1 MYALVFA
8 PLRGMIFRLIS
19 GYFSCTRSWSFH
31 MLRLSAFMVMVG
43 CSPLLVAG
51 APPDELEQPARRP
64 MAQTLASARAA
75 SLTSFGFLVGRLLAG
90 CGVEASCGACRRS
103 TTGRRR
109 FRSPVHYTLGG
120 GSRFGRKPQ
129 DKGAIRSLMPPAVD
143 FAGGLARLARLQALR
158 CRSNLGSPLSP
169 GFDFSLAAS
178 SLASFLGLCPP
189 AAYSHC
195 VCYVCACLAD
205 TPACRGFSRRL
216 QGLGVCCRIVTL
228 YILAFIMQKLS
239 KIVLIQGRPIMRVQS
254 L

>member
-1 MYALVFA
+1 
-8 PLRGMIFRLIS
+8 
-19 GYFSCTRSWSFH
+19 
-31 MLRLSAFMVMVG
+31 MLG
-43 CSPLLVAG
+43 AG
-51 APPDELEQPARRP
+51 PRR
-64 MAQTLASARAA
+64 
-75 SLTSFGFLVGRLLAG
+75 LAG
-90 CGVEASCGACRRS
+90 RVGDRRQVDGV
-103 TTGRRR
+103 
-109 FRSPVHYTLGG
+109 FRSPVHYTW

-158 CRSNLGSPLSP
+158 CRSDLGGPLSP

-195 VCYVCACLAD
+195 VCCVCACLAD

-216 QGLGVCCRIVTL
+216 HGLGICCRIVTL
-228 YILAFIMQKLS
+228 YISAFIMQKLS

>member
-1 MYALVFA
+1 M
-8 PLRGMIFRLIS
+8 S
-19 GYFSCTRSWSFH
+19 SDT
-31 MLRLSAFMVMVG
+31 
-43 CSPLLVAG
+43 
-51 APPDELEQPARRP
+51 APPLD
-64 MAQTLASARAA
+64 AS
-75 SLTSFGFLVGRLLAG
+75 SLDAGPRHLAG
-90 CGVEASCGACRRS
+90 RVGDRRQVDGV
-103 TTGRRR
+103 
-109 FRSPVHYTLGG
+109 FRGPVHYAW

-158 CRSNLGSPLSP
+158 CRSDLDGPLSP

-195 VCYVCACLAD
+195 VCYVYACLAD
-205 TPACRGFSRRL
+205 TPAYRGFSRRL
-216 QGLGVCCRIVTL
+216 CGLGICCRIVTL
-228 YILAFIMQKLS
+228 YISAFIMQKLS

>member
-1 MYALVFA
+1 M
-8 PLRGMIFRLIS
+8 
-19 GYFSCTRSWSFH
+19 
-31 MLRLSAFMVMVG
+31 
-43 CSPLLVAG
+43 LVAG

-75 SLTSFGFLVGRLLAG
+75 SLTSFGFLMGRLLAG
-90 CGVEASCGACRRS
+90 RGAEASCGACRRS

-109 FRSPVHYTLGG
+109 FSQSGPLYG

-158 CRSNLGSPLSP
+158 CRSGLGSPLSP
-169 GFDFSLAAS
+169 GFDCSLAAS

-216 QGLGVCCRIVTL
+216 YGLGVCCWIVTL

>member
-1 MYALVFA
+1 
-8 PLRGMIFRLIS
+8 
-19 GYFSCTRSWSFH
+19 
-31 MLRLSAFMVMVG
+31 
-43 CSPLLVAG
+43 
-51 APPDELEQPARRP
+51 
-64 MAQTLASARAA
+64 MAQTLAGARAA
-75 SLTSFGFLVGRLLAG
+75 SLMSSGFLMGRLLAEREA
-90 CGVEASCGACRRS
+90 EASAGRVGDRRQVD
-103 TTGRRR
+103 GV
-109 FRSPVHYTLGG
+109 FAVRSIIRVGV

-158 CRSNLGSPLSP
+158 CRSDLDGPLSP

-195 VCYVCACLAD
+195 VCCVCACLAD
-205 TPACRGFSRRL
+205 TPAYRGFSRRL
-216 QGLGVCCRIVTL
+216 CGLGICCRIVTL
-228 YILAFIMQKLS
+228 YISAFIMQKLS

>member
-1 MYALVFA
+1 
-8 PLRGMIFRLIS
+8 
-19 GYFSCTRSWSFH
+19 
-31 MLRLSAFMVMVG
+31 MVG
-43 CSPLLVAG
+43 V
-51 APPDELEQPARRP
+51 
-64 MAQTLASARAA
+64 LA
-75 SLTSFGFLVGRLLAG
+75 VAG
-90 CGVEASCGACRRS
+90 CGCVAGRVGAAGQKADGADACKRQSCEFDELRFPYGTPPRWARGRGVLRGVSAIDDRS
-103 TTGRRR
+103 KA
-109 FRSPVHYTLGG
+109 FFAIRSIIRG

-158 CRSNLGSPLSP
+158 CRSDFGGPLSP

-195 VCYVCACLAD
+195 VCCICACLAD
-205 TPACRGFSRRL
+205 TPAYRGFSRRL
-216 QGLGVCCRIVTL
+216 CGLGICCRIVTL
-228 YILAFIMQKLS
+228 YISAFIMQKLS

>member
-1 MYALVFA
+1 
-8 PLRGMIFRLIS
+8 
-19 GYFSCTRSWSFH
+19 
-31 MLRLSAFMVMVG
+31 
-43 CSPLLVAG
+43 
-51 APPDELEQPARRP
+51 

-75 SLTSFGFLVGRLLAG
+75 SLTSFGFFMGRLLAG
-90 CGVEASCGACRRS
+90 RGAEAFCGARRRS

-109 FRSPVHYTLGG
+109 FSQSGPLYGG

-129 DKGAIRSLMPPAVD
+129 DKGAIRSLMPTAVD
-143 FAGGLARLARLQALR
+143 FAGGLARLVRLQALR
-158 CRSNLGSPLSP
+158 RRSDLGSPLSP
-169 GFDFSLAAS
+169 GFDFSLAVS

-195 VCYVCACLAD
+195 VCCVCACLAD
-205 TPACRGFSRRL
+205 TPAYRGFSRRL
-216 QGLGVCCRIVTL
+216 HGLGVCCRIVTL